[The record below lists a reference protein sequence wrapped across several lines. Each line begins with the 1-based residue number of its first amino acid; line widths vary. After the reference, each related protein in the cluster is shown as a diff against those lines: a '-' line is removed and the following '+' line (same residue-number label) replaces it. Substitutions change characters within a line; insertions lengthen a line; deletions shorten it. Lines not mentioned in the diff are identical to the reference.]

1 MSGLSRREFVSG
13 IGAVAG
19 ASLLSQHAKAA
30 PSERVRHAVI
40 GTGSQGRGHARTFH
54 GLPDCEVVAICD
66 LDPERRAKAV
76 SELDGEVAALDDYR
90 RILDDDS
97 IDTVSIATPDHWHTP
112 IALWALQAGK
122 HVYVEKPCSH
132 NMDEGTRLVAAAKA
146 SGLCVQH
153 GTQGRSG
160 KGFIDGVQYMREG
173 NLGTIRLA
181 KAINHQLRGPIG
193 RAEETDPP
201 AGVNYDR
208 WLGPAPARP
217 FTANRWHYN
226 WHWHWDYGTGDMG
239 NDGIHQIDEARWG
252 LGVALPNA
260 VNASGGQLFYDDD
273 HETPDTQTVT
283 FEYDNCHLIYEMR
296 LWTRYPMEGHD
307 NGVVFY
313 GDDGKLEMGRAGCIA
328 TKIGEEPV
336 KIGDGADFGGH
347 IANFVACVKANNP
360 DGLNA
365 PITEGVASAALC
377 HLGNIGTR
385 VKERLVIDPAT
396 GACSNSDAAR
406 ALYTRTYREGY
417 ELPPRIKKAPST
429 LVEGAN

>member
-1 MSGLSRREFVSG
+1 M
-13 IGAVAG
+13 
-19 ASLLSQHAKAA
+19 
-30 PSERVRHAVI
+30 
-40 GTGSQGRGHARTFH
+40 
-54 GLPDCEVVAICD
+54 
-66 LDPERRAKAV
+66 
-76 SELDGEVAALDDYR
+76 
-90 RILDDDS
+90 
-97 IDTVSIATPDHWHTP
+97 
-112 IALWALQAGK
+112 
-122 HVYVEKPCSH
+122 
-132 NMDEGTRLVAAAKA
+132 
-146 SGLCVQH
+146 
-153 GTQGRSG
+153 
-160 KGFIDGVQYMREG
+160 
-173 NLGTIRLA
+173 
-181 KAINHQLRGPIG
+181 
-193 RAEETDPP
+193 
-201 AGVNYDR
+201 
-208 WLGPAPARP
+208 
-217 FTANRWHYN
+217 
-226 WHWHWDYGTGDMG
+226 
-239 NDGIHQIDEARWG
+239 
-252 LGVALPNA
+252 GVALPNA

-417 ELPPRIKKAPST
+417 ELPPA
-429 LVEGAN
+429 